1 MSSMRFSYCA
11 LDVPSSAL
19 AASLAGEASRI
30 GRCRSGRRGRGAVG
44 GAPSAMGSSLTFSAL
59 GARLDD
65 AALGACRDD
74 EALEVLELR
83 ARASITRR

>member
-1 MSSMRFSYCA
+1 
-11 LDVPSSAL
+11 
-19 AASLAGEASRI
+19 
-30 GRCRSGRRGRGAVG
+30 
-44 GAPSAMGSSLTFSAL
+44 MGSSLTFSAL